1 MSLATREEIADAANT
16 VEGIKATPYFR
27 QTTRPGDAF
36 VRLDRWA
43 RDSTGFGYIQT
54 WALCV
59 LLPQALAAAEEYLDE
74 NLETIV
80 EAVSEALVVTTV
92 TPSRLALDTGTIPV
106 VMIEGT
112 RAI

>member
-1 MSLATREEIADAANT
+1 VGFAIRQEIADAANT
-16 VEGIKATPYFR
+16 IEGIKATPYFR
-27 QTTRPGDAF
+27 QTTRPGDAY
-36 VRLDRWA
+36 VRLDRWV
-43 RDSTGFGYIQT
+43 RDDTGFGYMAT

-59 LLPQALAAAEEYLDE
+59 LLPQDLTAAEEWLE
-74 NLETIV
+74 TNLET
-80 EAVSEALVVTTV
+80 VVTAIEEVLIVTAA